1 MQLSNQFSRSK
12 VGQKTNALHNPPVK
26 VLVDGV
32 VVAGSSAPG
41 DAPPDSTC
49 GDAPCSRAPL
59 PLQAGAH
66 TVQITGGGTPGVE
79 AAATLVGLYGGE
91 LVLATDGS
99 WQAYAAPSASSSPP
113 ATRSAFGLAQAGA
126 GGLALAVSNAS
137 GACGLPQLVLS
148 GGAARFSVSQN
159 SSVLAWA
166 EGGRRLLVG
175 AGALGA
181 CNGKLVVDA
190 GSTSWLLL
198 PQGAGGWAL
207 CLARNR
213 SSCAAPAA
221 DGSVSLGAAAPWLV
235 LESPLVTA
243 TLGPLAGWLDGADTS
258 SFALSGD
265 GSVVAWQ
272 DTRDAGLWA
281 PRALRASGT
290 SVAYAGFACP
300 VNLWDT
306 AGAAMASQLRDGS
319 PALAWDWALP
329 TTLVLVLSQA
339 QPGALLTLLDAHGS
353 VYELALQG
361 GGRPAVASAV
371 LAGGG
376 CVAAGRAGGASGG
389 SAADGAGGG
398 PHGSLDVGH
407 VGGRGAGAAQHAAR
421 GDVLGGPARAGA
433 WRRSRS
439 RRVRARDH
447 NLRSRAVAR
456 RRRDHHGAPAPQVG
470 RSAAAARAARSWTQG
485 GAAGVLLASRRS
497 ERLRCVSG
505 WRGERGLRGG
515 AADRWGDLCD
525 HVSSRGWV
533 VYIAVF
539 QNLSKRKRFR
549 HIAALYERAVA

>member
-66 TVQITGGGTPGVE
+66 TVQITGSGTPGVE

-166 EGGRRLLVG
+166 EGGRQLLVG

-207 CLARNR
+207 CLAGNR

-361 GGRPAVASAV
+361 GGGPLSPALYSREAGAWLQGAPAVP
-371 LAGGG
+371 
-376 CVAAGRAGGASGG
+376 R
-389 SAADGAGGG
+389 
-398 PHGSLDVGH
+398 
-407 VGGRGAGAAQHAAR
+407 GAAQPT
-421 GDVLGGPARAGA
+421 VL
-433 WRRSRS
+433 
-439 RRVRARDH
+439 
-447 NLRSRAVAR
+447 AVAR
-456 RRRDHHGAPAPQVG
+456 TAASTWVMWVDGAQALRSTPLAATYSADQLAQVLG
-470 RSAAAARAARSWTQG
+470 DAAAAVGCVHEIITYAAALSPAGVATITAHLHLKW
-485 GAAGVLLASRRS
+485 GAAPPPPAPP
-497 ERLRCVSG
+497 
-505 WRGERGLRGG
+505 
-515 AADRWGDLCD
+515 AAGPKAALP
-525 HVSSRGWV
+525 VSSWPAAAQNGS
-533 VYIAVF
+533 AVC
-539 QNLSKRKRFR
+539 LAGAGSVDY
-549 HIAALYERAVA
+549 AGALPTDGGTYVITFLAEGG